1 MTYWSPSDARF
12 AAATFSAYAKALQH
26 AADRKIILDELLGAF
41 AQSAG
46 YTRVY
51 LGRNGENV
59 ALSDGFNLML
69 AGAGSNSFSL
79 SRNVDHLIL
88 SQTAGSVTL
97 HGFQTGAGGD
107 QVQVAGVADQ
117 VFLRR
122 IAGGVELVT
131 GGKQV
136 LLMGADIAKLD
147 LFANLAGVTSVSFV
161 NDTAGGVRSLR
172 GTLMFDGLVH
182 VNELIASNYGDWL
195 IGGAWKSVLRGGAG
209 RDTLVV
215 TGTGYYMDGGAGVD
229 TVSYLESDKG
239 VVVNLMAGS
248 DDLGSTLVNIENVTG
263 SVWNDRL
270 VGSSGANWL
279 DGKAGNDMIVGGG
292 GNDVYLFG
300 RGYGVDTVQNGVA
313 ANGGPSSR
321 IILGAN
327 LRPSDL
333 WFERQGNDLWVRI
346 LGTDDALVVQGWY
359 QDAFRKVAILE
370 LADGLRMDV
379 AAIEA
384 LTGAMQ
390 AWRADYPEFNPAV
403 GLPRPVAVNAEG
415 FSARTMNCPWSGIP
429 WTSRWRRANCS
440 TAARSP
446 PPSPKSA
453 RSPAPPPGTA
463 TTWPITWRPPTSSR
477 PR

>member
-1 MTYWSPSDARF
+1 M
-12 AAATFSAYAKALQH
+12 
-26 AADRKIILDELLGAF
+26 
-41 AQSAG
+41 
-46 YTRVY
+46 
-51 LGRNGENV
+51 
-59 ALSDGFNLML
+59 
-69 AGAGSNSFSL
+69 
-79 SRNVDHLIL
+79 
-88 SQTAGSVTL
+88 
-97 HGFQTGAGGD
+97 
-107 QVQVAGVADQ
+107 AGVADQ

-263 SVWNDRL
+263 SVGTT
-270 VGSSGANWL
+270 GSSGPAAPTGWMARL
-279 DGKAGNDMIVGGG
+279 ARHDRWRWRQRCH
-292 GNDVYLFG
+292 LFG

-346 LGTDDALVVQGWY
+346 LV
-359 QDAFRKVAILE
+359 
-370 LADGLRMDV
+370 
-379 AAIEA
+379 
-384 LTGAMQ
+384 
-390 AWRADYPEFNPAV
+390 
-403 GLPRPVAVNAEG
+403 
-415 FSARTMNCPWSGIP
+415 RTTPWS
-429 WTSRWRRANCS
+429 SRLVPGCLPQGRDPGVSGWPANGCRGYRGADWRHAGL
-440 TAARSP
+440 ARRLSRIQP
-446 PPSPKSA
+446 G
-453 RSPAPPPGTA
+453 RRPAQA
-463 TTWPITWRPPTSSR
+463 SR
-477 PR
+477 RERGRLFPQGL